1 MAKGK
6 IIYTHV
12 TEKEIEIPD
21 EIIKINE
28 KFSCDMTCE
37 DYDKL
42 EQFSENLWKQY
53 PDVSE
58 RCGVYYQ
65 DADGWWVIEEY

>member
-6 IIYTHV
+6 IVYTHV
-12 TEKEIEIPD
+12 VEKEIEIPD
-21 EIIKINE
+21 EIIEANA
-28 KFSCDMTCE
+28 KFSWEMTCE

-42 EQFSENLWKQY
+42 EQFSDNLWKQY